1 MEHRVT
7 MGSQYA
13 TPFDRYDFTAFAF
26 AVERATNKSVSITLF
41 TIGDAGPADFTTT
54 SETVPSSNWFT
65 YDTEDGLVTTKVE
78 SSTTF
83 AKVKHSTRAR
93 ALTVSMFLINWVLT
107 IFSMII
113 TAIVTSRS
121 EVKDG
126 VALLPF
132 SVIYTVPTIRSLFVG
147 SPPFGILFGT
157 QRNRTALPARTD
169 TAS

>member
-7 MGSQYA
+7 MGSQYV
-13 TPFDRYDFTAFAF
+13 TPFDQYNFTVFAL
-26 AVERATNKSVSITLF
+26 AVERATNRSIPITLF
-41 TIGDAGPADFTTT
+41 AVGDAGPADFTTT

-65 YDTEDGLVTTKVE
+65 YDTDDGPVTVE
-78 SSTTF
+78 VGSSTTF
-83 AKVKHSTRAR
+83 AKVLHSTRAQ

-107 IFSMII
+107 VFSMII

-132 SVIYTVPTIRSLFVG
+132 SVIFTIPTIRSLFVG
-147 SPPFGILFGT
+147 SPPFGILFGAY
-157 QRNRTALPARTD
+157 QNRTVPPM
-169 TAS
+169 